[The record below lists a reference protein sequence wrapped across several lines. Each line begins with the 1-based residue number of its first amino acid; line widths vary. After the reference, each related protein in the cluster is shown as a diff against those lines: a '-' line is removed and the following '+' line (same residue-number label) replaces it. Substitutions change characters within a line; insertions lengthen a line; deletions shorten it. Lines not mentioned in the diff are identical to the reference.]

1 MGNQLKIA
9 IGQYSDKGRKPVNQD
24 FHGACI
30 PQEPLLSSKGVT
42 IVLADGISSS
52 QVSQIASESAVTGF
66 LADYYSTSDAWSVK
80 SSAQKVLQASNF
92 WLHAQTRQSEF
103 RYDKDKGYVC
113 TFSALIIKSRTAHI
127 FHAGDTRVYAVH
139 SNTLEQLTE
148 DHRLWI
154 SDDSSYLSRALG
166 VNPQLEIDY
175 RALNVEADDCFIL
188 ATDGVYE
195 FVDVATITQCIHQH
209 AKDLQSAA
217 ETIVKLAYD
226 NGSDD
231 NLSVQIVKIEQL
243 PQQNPDE
250 IYQQLTQLPFPPE
263 LDNRKV
269 LDGYEILRELH
280 MSSRSHVFL
289 AKDTTN
295 QQELVIKIPSV
306 DLRGDAAYLERFLME
321 EWVAKRM
328 NSPHVAKAYPS
339 DRQRNYL
346 YITSEYIEGQSLAQ
360 WMLDHRKPKMEI
372 VRDIAEQI
380 AKGLRAFHRLEML
393 HQDLRPNNIMID
405 RNGTVKIIDFGST
418 RVAGL
423 VEIDSP
429 IMHQEILG
437 TAQYSAPE
445 YFVGESASARSDQF
459 SLAVLI
465 YQMLSGRLPYGTQV
479 AKARS
484 KAAQNRLR
492 YQSVLDEDSEI
503 PAWIDSAL
511 KKALHPNPYKRY
523 EDISEFIFDLRHPNK
538 VYLNQTQA
546 PLLERNPVVFWKSIS
561 ALLLITVIYLLN
573 KLYAS

>member
-437 TAQYSAPE
+437 TA
-445 YFVGESASARSDQF
+445 
-459 SLAVLI
+459 
-465 YQMLSGRLPYGTQV
+465 
-479 AKARS
+479 
-484 KAAQNRLR
+484 
-492 YQSVLDEDSEI
+492 
-503 PAWIDSAL
+503 
-511 KKALHPNPYKRY
+511 
-523 EDISEFIFDLRHPNK
+523 
-538 VYLNQTQA
+538 
-546 PLLERNPVVFWKSIS
+546 
-561 ALLLITVIYLLN
+561 
-573 KLYAS
+573 